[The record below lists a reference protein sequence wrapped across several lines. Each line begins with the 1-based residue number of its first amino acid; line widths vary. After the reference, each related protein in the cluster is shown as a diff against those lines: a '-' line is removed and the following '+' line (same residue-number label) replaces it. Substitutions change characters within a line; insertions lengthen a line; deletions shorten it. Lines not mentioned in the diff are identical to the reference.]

1 MADPSTAIAGFALH
15 YLVYGHIWTPRVVD
29 DGGGEI
35 DLLTDAPTIGAPLF
49 LMWTG
54 EGRTINGS
62 AESFGS
68 AGLERIDQSS
78 GGLDGSRWVR
88 VVNRPATGTSID
100 EPIRQKAHGVC
111 EVSPPNMPWFEVS
124 GWEDGLT
131 GGSFGGSRVSI
142 TVYDPGELYGGIFVE
157 GRSVA
162 IYVEEYEST
171 GGAYSLVSATELF
184 SGFVLPGA
192 EQDDV
197 NFHPIYSFSAG
208 TINDLLSIDG
218 LDGDRQTFMSTDFE
232 AESEIVG
239 EEPMDTEET
248 PLILSDPQHVM
259 GTLNVATVAAHMFQN
274 HLWVEIDSDLYRL
287 AAVCDMRTDWNNL
300 DSDDEYA
307 LDLVQLPAGNII
319 SAIAGLLNEPSP
331 IIAYSGPVS
340 QLTIT
345 PDHEFKSTPDSVID
359 SVSTTTVYRVRTI
372 TGQAHPVSAVVLE
385 QSPIGQKTIDEPSI
399 VTVYPVPADTQ
410 GSVKRYSIPAVFSTA
425 GGAERLAQGTYARAN
440 AERTQILVST
450 RGAAFGLHN
459 RLTWQGDDYS
469 AIRVSHSPVS
479 TDDLAPH
486 TTAVLARRLG

>member
-1 MADPSTAIAGFALH
+1 VADPSTAIAGFALH

-29 DGGGEI
+29 DGANEI

-372 TGQAHPVSAVVLE
+372 TGQAHPVSQVILE
-385 QSPIGQKTIDEPSI
+385 QSPIGAKTLDEETI
-399 VTVYPVPADTQ
+399 VTKYPASADSS
-410 GSVKRYSIPAVFSTA
+410 GSVKQYSIPAVFSTT